1 MKKQIAAAV
10 LSGMLVLGS
19 VVPALAQEPATATGT
34 VSITGTPGFVTV
46 APINFG
52 DATLEGTIQSVDTG
66 ASVRWAVEDLSGTGS
81 GWTVNIKATA
91 FTIDEAGPN
100 QGETIPL
107 TGFEVVLP
115 ETAINPET
123 GTLSPEPLSPL
134 DEATALTTVDQLFL
148 SAAQDTGM
156 GKYTLAP
163 TFALEL
169 PVATYAG
176 NYVSTVTVTYSAGN
190 P

>member
-19 VVPALAQEPATATGT
+19 VVPALAQEEAATGT

-46 APINFG
+46 APINFE
-52 DATLEGTIQSVDTG
+52 ATTLDGTIQSVDT
-66 ASVRWAVEDLSGTGS
+66 AAPVEWAVEDLSGTGS

-91 FTIDEAGPN
+91 FTINEAGPN

-107 TGFEVVLP
+107 TGFEVALP

-123 GTLSPEPLSPL
+123 GTLSPEPISPL
-134 DEATALTTVDQLFL
+134 DEATALTAADQLFL
-148 SAAQDTGM
+148 SAAADTGM
-156 GKYTLAP
+156 GKYTLTPAF
-163 TFALEL
+163 TLEL